1 MGAHDLPLQIFST
14 CPQSKDHSA
23 SDYPRRVIEAAGWS
37 DSAGCTG
44 MLVYTDN
51 SLVDPWLTAGLILAH
66 TERLCPLVAVQP
78 LYLHPYAAAKM
89 VASLAFLY
97 RRRIFLNMLAG
108 GFRNDLQ
115 ALGDPTAHDER
126 YARTTEYTQIIRA
139 LLESPKPVSVE
150 GRHYTIKNLR
160 MNPPCPAELL
170 PGILISGSSEAGM
183 AAARAIGAT
192 AIVYPQ
198 PAEDQPDIRAGSPP
212 SGVRVGIIARQD
224 ADQAWAVAHDR
235 FPADD
240 RGRLTHR
247 LAMATSDSVWHRQLS
262 ERVGPTEGGDT
273 LYWLWPFQTYKTFC
287 PYLVGSV
294 DQVAAHLAGYLA
306 KGYRTFILDVPRSP
320 DDLAWAK
327 AAFRCALGMGPY

>member
-1 MGAHDLPLQIFST
+1 MGDHDLPLQIFST
-14 CPQSKDHSA
+14 CPQSKDHTA
-23 SDYPRRVIEAAGWS
+23 ADFPRRVIEAAGWS
-37 DSAGCTG
+37 DAAGCTG

-51 SLVDPWLTAGLILAH
+51 SLVDPWLIAGLILAH

-97 RRRIFLNMLAG
+97 RRRVFLNMLAG
-108 GFRNDLQ
+108 GFRADLQ

-126 YARTTEYTQIIRA
+126 YARTTEYTLIIRA
-139 LLESPKPVSVE
+139 LLESASPISFE
-150 GRHYTIKNLR
+150 GRHYTVKNLR
-160 MNPPCPAELL
+160 MTPPCPPELM

-183 AAARAIGAT
+183 AAARETGAV

-198 PAEDQPDIRAGSPP
+198 PAAEQPENRAGAA
-212 SGVRVGIIARQD
+212 GVRVGIIARPD
-224 ADQAWAVAHDR
+224 PDEAWAIAHAR

-240 RGRLTHR
+240 RGRLTHK

-262 ERVGPTEGGDT
+262 ERADHPDGGDSP
-273 LYWLWPFQTYKTFC
+273 YWLWPFQTYKTFC
-287 PYLVGSV
+287 PYLVGGL
-294 DQVAAHLAGYLA
+294 DEVAAHLALYLA

-320 DDLAWAK
+320 DELAWTQ
-327 AAFRCALGMGPY
+327 AAFRRALGMGSV